1 MSGSQIAMQIGS
13 KMQIANVDSQGIGM
27 SSSRLLF
34 GCTIFLASFLLFL
47 VEPMA
52 AKQLLPVFGG
62 SAAVWITCLVF
73 FQTALLAA
81 YSYAH
86 WITRRPVWNLHI
98 TLLFLGAASA
108 LIWTAHT
115 RSWNTRSWNTRSLTG
130 AAAHP
135 FLGVL
140 SALAVSIGLPFLM
153 LGATSPLLQ
162 VWLARI
168 ETGRI
173 PYRLFA
179 LSNLASLLAL
189 AAYPTLIEP
198 NLTLRAQRTLWGC
211 GFAIFAALSATL
223 AFRTR
228 QSTAPAAAS
237 AAQPGE
243 AAPATPLSR
252 KLLWL
257 LLPMA
262 ASMQLAA
269 VTSHITQNIAP
280 IPLLWILPLGVY
292 LITLIL
298 AFEFPRIL
306 PRWLISRLL
315 IVLLAALAYWLTK
328 PEGSL
333 PLKLSIG
340 FFLTELFVAC
350 QFCHAE
356 AYALKPERPSEST
369 LFYLMFAAGGA
380 LGSFL
385 IGIVAPSI
393 FSFNYDLSASFFVTA
408 AVALA
413 AVWPEG
419 WQYRLVWSS
428 SVVLTLVL
436 CILLRNAFYRD
447 TPIHVRNFYGS
458 LRVKETVGYP
468 GAAIHVLT
476 NGTIQHGTQI
486 FSDALRTTPTTYYA
500 RDSGVGIAVANCCLQ
515 NGSPRARNIGVIGL
529 GAGTMAAYGE
539 SGDHITFYE
548 INPAVIPIAENVFTY
563 IHDAQARGARVDI
576 VEGDARN
583 SLAAESPQRFDVL
596 VVDAFSGDAI
606 PLHLL
611 TTEAVALYKKHLAP
625 GGVLAFHISNQ
636 HVDLEPEVL
645 QLAKASGMQA
655 RVVSTRANEERG
667 EFIATWMLVSADAG
681 FFNIPAVFNASQ
693 QPSDTPHVRVWTDDY
708 SSLLPILDW

>member
-1 MSGSQIAMQIGS
+1 
-13 KMQIANVDSQGIGM
+13 M

-73 FQTALLAA
+73 FQTALLFA
-81 YSYAH
+81 YLYAH
-86 WITRRPVWNLHI
+86 WLTQRPVWNLHS

-108 LIWTAHT
+108 LIWTTHA
-115 RSWNTRSWNTRSLTG
+115 RSWAG
-130 AAAHP
+130 AGSHP

-140 SALAVSIGLPFLM
+140 SALAISIGLPFLM

-168 ETGRI
+168 ESGKI

-198 NLTLRAQRTLWGC
+198 NLTLHAQRMLWGS

-228 QSTAPAAAS
+228 RATAPFAVIVAQTDETAPAA
-237 AAQPGE
+237 
-243 AAPATPLSR
+243 PLSR

-298 AFEFPRIL
+298 TFEFPRIL

-350 QFCHAE
+350 QFCHSE
-356 AYALKPERPSEST
+356 AYALRPERPSEST

-380 LGSFL
+380 LGAFL
-385 IGIVAPSI
+385 IGIVAPII
-393 FSFNYDLSASFFVTA
+393 FSFNYDLSASFLVTA
-408 AVALA
+408 AVALV

-419 WQYRLVWSS
+419 WQYRLVWSC
-428 SVVLTLVL
+428 SVILTLVL
-436 CILLRNAFYRD
+436 CVMLRNAFYRD
-447 TPIHVRNFYGS
+447 TPVHVRNFYGS

-486 FSDALRTTPTTYYA
+486 YTDTLRITPTTYYA
-500 RDSGVGIAVANCCLQ
+500 RDSGVGIAMANCCLQ
-515 NGSPRARNIGVIGL
+515 NGSMKPRNIGVIGL
-529 GAGTMAAYGE
+529 GAGTMAAYGQA
-539 SGDHITFYE
+539 GDHITFYE
-548 INPAVIPIAENVFTY
+548 INPAVIPIAQNVFTY
-563 IHDAQARGARVDI
+563 IRDAESRGARVDI

-583 SLAAESPQRFDVL
+583 SLAAEPPQHFDVL
-596 VVDAFSGDAI
+596 VVDAFTGDAI

-611 TTEAVALYKKHLAP
+611 STEALALYKTHLVS

-655 RVVSTRANEERG
+655 RVVSTPANEERG
-667 EFIATWMLVSADAG
+667 EFIATWMLVSSNAN

-693 QPSDTPHVRVWTDDY
+693 QASDTPHVRVWTDDY
-708 SSLLPILDW
+708 SSLLPLLDW

>member
-1 MSGSQIAMQIGS
+1 
-13 KMQIANVDSQGIGM
+13 M
-27 SSSRLLF
+27 SSSRWLF

-52 AKQLLPVFGG
+52 AKQLLPIFGG

-73 FQTALLAA
+73 FQAALLCA
-81 YSYAH
+81 YGYAH
-86 WITRRPVWNLHI
+86 WLTRHPTWNLHAV
-98 TLLFLGAASA
+98 LLFLGAASA
-108 LIWTAHT
+108 LIWTLHA
-115 RSWNTRSWNTRSLTG
+115 RSSSN
-130 AAAHP
+130 AASHP
-135 FLGVL
+135 FLWVL
-140 SALAVSIGLPFLM
+140 SALAISIGLPFLM

-162 VWLARI
+162 VWLARV

-189 AAYPTLIEP
+189 AVYPTVVEP

-211 GFAIFAALSATL
+211 GFAVFAALSASL
-223 AFRTR
+223 AYRTR
-228 QSTAPAAAS
+228 QAALLPQHGAEL
-237 AAQPGE
+237 PDE
-243 AAPATPLSR
+243 DAPATPLSR
-252 KLLWL
+252 RLLWL

-298 AFEFPRIL
+298 TFEFPHIL

-356 AYALKPERPSEST
+356 AYALRPGRPSEST
-369 LFYLMFAAGGA
+369 LFYLMFAGGGA

-385 IGIVAPSI
+385 IGIVAPSVL
-393 FSFNYDLSASFFVTA
+393 SFNYDLSVAFLVTA

-413 AVWPEG
+413 AAWGDG

-436 CILLRNAFYRD
+436 CVLLRNAFYRD
-447 TPIHVRNFYGS
+447 TPVHMRNFYGS

-486 FSDALRTTPTTYYA
+486 FTDALRTTPTTYYA
-500 RDSGVGIAVANCCLQ
+500 RDSGVGIAMANCCLE
-515 NGSPRARNIGVIGL
+515 NGVMRPRHIGVIGL
-529 GAGTMAAYGE
+529 GAGTMAAYGQA
-539 SGDHITFYE
+539 GDHITFYE
-548 INPAVIPIAENVFTY
+548 INPAVIPIAQNVFTY
-563 IHDAQARGARVDI
+563 IHDAEARGAKVDI
-576 VEGDARN
+576 AEGDART
-583 SLAAESPQRFDVL
+583 SLAAEQPQHFDVL

-611 TTEAVALYKKHLAP
+611 TTEALELYKRHLAP

-645 QLAKASGMQA
+645 QLAKASGMEA
-655 RVVSTRANEERG
+655 RVVSTSSNEDRG
-667 EFIATWMLVSADAG
+667 EFIATWMLVSANQD
-681 FFNIPAVFNASQ
+681 FFHMPAVFNASQ
-693 QPSDTPHVRVWTDDY
+693 RPSDTPHVRVWTDDY
-708 SSLLPILDW
+708 SSLLPLLDW